1 MAPRTT
7 QTDTGI
13 DPQIAELL
21 GLDFTADL
29 DREDYLSLLKEK
41 MISNQMVDGKGDND
55 ELGKLVKRVKKDN
68 YTDT

>member
-1 MAPRTT
+1 MASRAT

-29 DREDYLSLLKEK
+29 DREDYISLLKEK
-41 MISNQMVDGKGDND
+41 MMAGRMSSS
-55 ELGKLVKRVKKDN
+55 KLSSDCLL
-68 YTDT
+68 YTSPSPRD

>member
-1 MAPRTT
+1 MASRAT

-29 DREDYLSLLKEK
+29 DREDYISLLKER
-41 MISNQMVDGKGDND
+41 MM
-55 ELGKLVKRVKKDN
+55 
-68 YTDT
+68 